1 MLEAVTRRVK
11 QLSITGCSA
20 TRIQRSQVKRVDAA
34 KIGDTLGDL
43 GLMAGDPPSHGALGG
58 KKDMPRD
65 KCGILFATNV
75 PALFRCQQEMLDSRD
90 HPQPAFPQSF
100 RLGTGTKRQ
109 FFEKNSFKPDVLRQ
123 LPVHYHFRN
132 EQLFEKRH
140 VRPDLRESLV
150 SRLLQFVHANVEK
163 KVSFVFGIQKDCAF
177 ANTCAFRNFGSG
189 SRLETFARKQVR
201 SRFFDAAQLVQ
212 LLQLTQ
218 AEAEV
223 PIIRVVPI

>member
-1 MLEAVTRRVK
+1 MLEAVTGGVK
-11 QLSITGCSA
+11 QLSITECGA

-65 KCGILFATNV
+65 KRGILFATNV

-90 HPQPAFPQSF
+90 HPQPAFTQPF
-100 RLGTGTKRQ
+100 RLRTGTKRQ

-132 EQLFEKRH
+132 DQLFEKRH
-140 VRPDLRESLV
+140 VRPDLRERLV
-150 SRLLQFVHANVEK
+150 SRLL
-163 KVSFVFGIQKDCAF
+163 
-177 ANTCAFRNFGSG
+177 
-189 SRLETFARKQVR
+189 
-201 SRFFDAAQLVQ
+201 
-212 LLQLTQ
+212 
-218 AEAEV
+218 
-223 PIIRVVPI
+223 